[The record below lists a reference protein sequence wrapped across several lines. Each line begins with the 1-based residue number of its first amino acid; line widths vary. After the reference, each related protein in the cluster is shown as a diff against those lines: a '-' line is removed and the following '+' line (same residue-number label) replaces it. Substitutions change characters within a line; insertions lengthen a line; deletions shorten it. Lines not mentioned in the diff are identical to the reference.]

1 MGFEKEE
8 VKSVVKHDLKDKER
22 LIGKWKAEYKL
33 LKIKFEENLAQEN
46 TKKEEIKGYYKSY
59 KEYKSKNKLL
69 EMRNKILE
77 ESANSSIEKV
87 RQLES
92 FHLEENSKMVEE
104 LNRVRVDNDQLR
116 RMLEEANA

>member
-46 TKKEEIKGYYKSY
+46 TKKEEIEGYYKMS
-59 KEYKSKNKLL
+59 
-69 EMRNKILE
+69 
-77 ESANSSIEKV
+77 
-87 RQLES
+87 Q
-92 FHLEENSKMVEE
+92 F
-104 LNRVRVDNDQLR
+104 
-116 RMLEEANA
+116 